1 MSGCLITIL
10 PTAFFSYCKIQEN
23 STDLTDLRGA
33 GKLWPGKDY
42 VNYLVKDFVEVDQ
55 AFSGTVFILPTS
67 ANEMV

>member
-1 MSGCLITIL
+1 MN
-10 PTAFFSYCKIQEN
+10 FSYCKIQDN

-55 AFSGTVFILPTS
+55 AFSGTLDD
-67 ANEMV
+67 A